1 MRYHNLQT
9 CNWLR
14 VPQICALFSC
24 RYSRSIRQVTRVRR
38 CGARDRL
45 LLICSCLLLL
55 QSTCAYALEPLEVA
69 VIANNQV
76 PESVELAHYYMQ
88 QRQIPDNHLILIDAS
103 KDETCSRKHFNQAI
117 RDPVLQQI
125 NGLADRK
132 IIRCLVTIYGV
143 PLRIDRQQ
151 VDTSTGNSAG
161 KDDQAAVD
169 SELALILSGSYP
181 LDGWLANPYFLG
193 FRQTNTVLKRDNVLM
208 VSRLDGPDPA
218 TVRRIIDD
226 SISAERNGL
235 QGRACFDT
243 RWPKSEA
250 KNHGAYGLY
259 DGAIHRAAELVRSRY
274 LLPVRLDSKSE
285 LFQQGDCPN
294 TALYCGWYSLARYI
308 DAFTW
313 AKGSVG
319 FHVASA
325 ECSTLKRKDSQ
336 VWCKRM
342 LENGIGATIGP
353 VFEPYVLGF
362 PQPDIF
368 FGHLVDGYLSLAE
381 CYLISLPYLSWQM
394 VLIGDPLYLPFSHD
408 NKTEKLLEKK

>member
-1 MRYHNLQT
+1 
-9 CNWLR
+9 
-14 VPQICALFSC
+14 
-24 RYSRSIRQVTRVRR
+24 
-38 CGARDRL
+38 
-45 LLICSCLLLL
+45 LLL
-55 QSTCAYALEPLEVA
+55 QSTIACALEPLEVA
-69 VIANNQV
+69 VIANTRV

-88 QRQIPDNHLILIDAS
+88 QRQIPNNHLILVDAS
-103 KDETCSRKHFNQAI
+103 KNETYSRKHFNQAI

-132 IIRCLVTIYGV
+132 RIRCLVTIYGV
-143 PLRIDRQQ
+143 PLRIDRQH
-151 VDTSTGNSAG
+151 VDTSTGNGAG
-161 KDDQAAVD
+161 KDDHAAVD
-169 SELALILSGSYP
+169 SELALILGGSYP

-193 FRQTNTVLKRDNVLM
+193 FRQTETVLKRDNVLM

-226 SISAERNGL
+226 SISTERNGL
-235 QGRACFDT
+235 RGRACFDT

-250 KNHGAYGLY
+250 KKHGTYGLY
-259 DGAIHRAAELVRSRY
+259 DGSIHRAAELVRSRY
-274 LLPVRLDSKSE
+274 LLPVRLDSKPE

-319 FHVASA
+319 FHIASA
-325 ECSTLKRKDSQ
+325 ECSTLRKKDSQ

-353 VFEPYVLGF
+353 VFEPYVSGF

-394 VLIGDPLYLPFSHD
+394 VLIGDPLYLPFAPD

>member
-1 MRYHNLQT
+1 M
-9 CNWLR
+9 
-14 VPQICALFSC
+14 
-24 RYSRSIRQVTRVRR
+24 RR
-38 CGARDRL
+38 CGGRDRL

-55 QSTCAYALEPLEVA
+55 QSSIACALEPLEIA
-69 VIANNQV
+69 VIANNRV
-76 PESVELAHYYMQ
+76 PESIELAHYYMQ

-103 KDETCSRKHFNQAI
+103 NDETCSRKHFNQAI
-117 RDPVLQQI
+117 RDPILQQI

-132 IIRCLVTIYGV
+132 KIRCLVTIYGV
-143 PLRIDRQQ
+143 PLRIHRQQ
-151 VDTSTGNSAG
+151 VDTSKEKGAG

-193 FRQTNTVLKRDNVLM
+193 FRQTKTVLKRDNVLM

-218 TVRRIIDD
+218 IVRRIIDD
-226 SISAERNGL
+226 SISTERNGL
-235 QGRACFDT
+235 QGRACFDA
-243 RWPKSEA
+243 RWPKSE
-250 KNHGAYGLY
+250 KNKPDAYGLY
-259 DGAIHRAAELVRSRY
+259 DSAIHRAAELVRSRY

-313 AKGSVG
+313 TKGSVG
-319 FHVASA
+319 FHVASS